1 MMKEFL
7 KFDQFISV
15 FEKEDSVEKRIK
27 SLAEDP
33 EVQKKMKSS
42 DVEKLK
48 HAFMVLYKRGYGA
61 AVTNWAAVRPQIKK
75 LGKPAA
81 YIAWGYGR
89 LNGFIDK
96 SKAYYTSD
104 KDVADWLEGKGE
116 KPEPK

>member
-1 MMKEFL
+1 MMNNFL
-7 KFDQFISV
+7 KYQQFIALS
-15 FEKEDSVEKRIK
+15 ESEDSVEKRIK
-27 SLAEDP
+27 NLAEDP
-33 EVQKKMKSS
+33 DVQKKMDNS
-42 DVEKLK
+42 DVSKLK

-104 KDVADWLEGKGE
+104 KDVSDWLKGKGE

>member
-1 MMKEFL
+1 MNDTFLTYEEFM
-7 KFDQFISV
+7 FVNEAD
-15 FEKEDSVEKRIK
+15 DAAEKRIDD
-27 SLAEDP
+27 LAKDS
-33 EVQKKMKSS
+33 EVHKKLGIS
-42 DVEKLK
+42 DSGKLK
-48 HAFMVLYKRGYGA
+48 HAFMVLFKRGYGA
-61 AVTNWAAVRPQIKK
+61 AQTNWAAVRPQIKK

>member
-1 MMKEFL
+1 MNTFL
-7 KFDQFISV
+7 TYYEYIN
-15 FEKEDSVEKRIK
+15 EAEDSVQKRIDD
-27 SLAEDP
+27 LANDD
-33 EVQKKMKSS
+33 EVQKKMGVS
-42 DVEKLK
+42 DVGKLK

-61 AVTNWAAVRPQIKK
+61 AETNWGAVRPQIKK

-81 YIAWGYGR
+81 LIAWGYGR